1 MVVGFGGLLGLWW
14 WVLVVCGGGSIVV
27 VQLFFFFFFYRLWVM
42 LVSRKGGRVVE

>member
-27 VQLFFFFFFYRLWVM
+27 VQLFFFFFYRLWVM
-42 LVSRKGGRVVE
+42 LVSRKGGPVVE